1 MKSKSTAMLTR
12 ETEAG
17 AVLWLGYLFILRKD
31 GRLYPRPVFSQDDLE
46 FLTLLALSA
55 EITAAHHCVC
65 GAEDRTPG
73 LMQLGKR
80 GTSPDGLSS

>member
-31 GRLYPRPVFSQDDLE
+31 GRLYPRPVFS
-46 FLTLLALSA
+46 
-55 EITAAHHCVC
+55 
-65 GAEDRTPG
+65 
-73 LMQLGKR
+73 
-80 GTSPDGLSS
+80 